1 MLTLICKKRWNV
13 ETYGV
18 NRVKVSYL
26 KFKNGEA
33 TVRDV
38 MVEPNLGKP
47 LELQMLT
54 LNCFYKNLNK
64 FYLPFFS
71 VFILLQ
77 SVSYMPE
84 LFGFLTPNCTW
95 VIPLKK
101 TAALKKQTRSYFW
114 AKIESLDML
123 YTWKF
128 FNFEIWVSLL
138 QELRWGVSI
147 IDRGWN
153 VTPIPKEWA
162 QMDFSSLILPNMSD
176 FPTCH
181 FQITVTS
188 AGLYMQEQ
196 EKTRFNFAYN
206 VDKNYKPSVSFL
218 PNQLPFDTWWD
229 QK

>member
-1 MLTLICKKRWNV
+1 
-13 ETYGV
+13 
-18 NRVKVSYL
+18 
-26 KFKNGEA
+26 
-33 TVRDV
+33 
-38 MVEPNLGKP
+38 
-47 LELQMLT
+47 
-54 LNCFYKNLNK
+54 
-64 FYLPFFS
+64 
-71 VFILLQ
+71 
-77 SVSYMPE
+77 MPE

-95 VIPLKK
+95 VIPLQK
-101 TAALKKQTRSYFW
+101 TAILKKQTRSFFW

-128 FNFEIWVSLL
+128 FNFEIRVSLL
-138 QELRWGVSI
+138 QELRWSVSI
-147 IDRGWN
+147 IDWGWN

-196 EKTRFNFAYN
+196 QKTRFNFAYN

-229 QK
+229 QKKIKQIFFTVVVEVEVAQDNCQILPFPSNSLKSFIPLRKIIMIKKV

>member
-1 MLTLICKKRWNV
+1 
-13 ETYGV
+13 
-18 NRVKVSYL
+18 
-26 KFKNGEA
+26 
-33 TVRDV
+33 
-38 MVEPNLGKP
+38 
-47 LELQMLT
+47 
-54 LNCFYKNLNK
+54 
-64 FYLPFFS
+64 
-71 VFILLQ
+71 
-77 SVSYMPE
+77 
-84 LFGFLTPNCTW
+84 
-95 VIPLKK
+95 
-101 TAALKKQTRSYFW
+101 
-114 AKIESLDML
+114 ML

-128 FNFEIWVSLL
+128 FNFEIRVSLL

-218 PNQLPFDTWWD
+218 PNQLPFDTWRD